1 MKLRFVFLLIFLIIF
16 NPHFIL
22 AQNYKKKRDNSR
34 AAIVEVSRVE
44 KKIVYSFNES
54 VGRIV
59 TLSPYVITSKV
70 NETVKEKYVLQG
82 ENLKT
87 GQKLVK
93 LEDKNIKRFIERYKE
108 EIKFNKITQSF
119 LKEELE
125 ILNQKLKRSFDLKEL
140 KIISEDA
147 YDNLKISRINLNKQ
161 IAKINFDLKK
171 LSFLLLSAKED
182 LESTLIMSPVNG
194 NLIDFNVDTG
204 AMLKKGQK
212 LGSILIQNENEIE
225 SYIRSNIAMKLKAG
239 DNVHIKTSSKNYL
252 LGQIRSI
259 VGIENIKTGTR
270 LIKVKLPNNFPEK
283 LNFPNGRIELKIPIS
298 DGQNKLVINKD
309 ALIANGEKKIVYLVD
324 NGRVR
329 RKSVVIGNSFKNT
342 IEIISGLKEN
352 DIIVTKGNENLRN
365 NQPVRVKK
373 LKFSKQ
379 K

>member
-1 MKLRFVFLLIFLIIF
+1 M
-16 NPHFIL
+16 
-22 AQNYKKKRDNSR
+22 
-34 AAIVEVSRVE
+34 
-44 KKIVYSFNES
+44 
-54 VGRIV
+54 
-59 TLSPYVITSKV
+59 
-70 NETVKEKYVLQG
+70 
-82 ENLKT
+82 
-87 GQKLVK
+87 
-93 LEDKNIKRFIERYKE
+93 
-108 EIKFNKITQSF
+108 
-119 LKEELE
+119 
-125 ILNQKLKRSFDLKEL
+125 
-140 KIISEDA
+140 
-147 YDNLKISRINLNKQ
+147 
-161 IAKINFDLKK
+161 
-171 LSFLLLSAKED
+171 SAKED

-204 AMLKKGQK
+204 AMLQKGQK

-365 NQPVRVKK
+365 NQPVKVKK

>member
-1 MKLRFVFLLIFLIIF
+1 M
-16 NPHFIL
+16 
-22 AQNYKKKRDNSR
+22 
-34 AAIVEVSRVE
+34 
-44 KKIVYSFNES
+44 
-54 VGRIV
+54 
-59 TLSPYVITSKV
+59 
-70 NETVKEKYVLQG
+70 
-82 ENLKT
+82 
-87 GQKLVK
+87 
-93 LEDKNIKRFIERYKE
+93 
-108 EIKFNKITQSF
+108 
-119 LKEELE
+119 
-125 ILNQKLKRSFDLKEL
+125 
-140 KIISEDA
+140 
-147 YDNLKISRINLNKQ
+147 KISRINLNKQ

-204 AMLKKGQK
+204 AMLQKGQK